1 MHGNLKLI
9 FKRGKNQ
16 QEDLWEFIIGIYS
29 ITCPSSAAL
38 PGIHSNA
45 QCLCG
50 AQSLHPPRLLHMVL
64 DWKRRA
70 LYFIGLQKHGQ
81 RMFHEESASSYP
93 KNRFFLPRKQVP
105 RQEPPAKDPL
115 APGHVAMVAQSP
127 WWQIQGRTM
136 ERTCRWHYAQRC
148 SGARREPDSMCHTQ
162 GLRPTHQKTAHTQE
176 AGVVAN
182 ARAGGQGCSDGNLW
196 TGGNH

>member
-1 MHGNLKLI
+1 M
-9 FKRGKNQ
+9 
-16 QEDLWEFIIGIYS
+16 EDLLEFIIGIYS
-29 ITCPSSAAL
+29 CTCLSSAVSF

-45 QCLCG
+45 QLLCR
-50 AQSLHPPRLLHMVL
+50 AQSLYPPRLLYMTL

-81 RMFHEESASSYP
+81 WMVHEESTSSYP
-93 KNRFFLPRKQVP
+93 KNRFFVPRKQVP
-105 RQEPPAKDPL
+105 RKEPPVKDPL

-136 ERTCRWHYAQRC
+136 ERACRWHCAQWC
-148 SGARREPDSMCHTQ
+148 SKARREPDSMYHTQ
-162 GLRPTHQKTAHTQE
+162 NLRLTHQETAHMQE

-196 TGGNH
+196 TGGNR